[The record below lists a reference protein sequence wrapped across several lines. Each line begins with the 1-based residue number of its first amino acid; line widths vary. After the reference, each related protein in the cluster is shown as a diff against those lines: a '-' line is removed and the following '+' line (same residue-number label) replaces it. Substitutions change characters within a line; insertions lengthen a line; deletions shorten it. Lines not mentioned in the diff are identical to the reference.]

1 MRWRLNNTSLLK
13 KIMITGN
20 EKTKQNRNIILSRDI
35 IYDSF
40 AKTTFF
46 PQRCDSS
53 VGYSMIFFMLMPSD

>member
-13 KIMITGN
+13 KKKMITGN

-40 AKTTFF
+40 AKTIFF

-53 VGYSMIFFMLMPSD
+53 VGYSMIFLC